1 MCSVSVLTPRVAP
14 GRGSAV
20 CSVSVSISFQLS
32 AYFVGVGAGAGVK
45 LGPGAAV
52 VRAGKVIGAVVDEA
66 SVWVAVVW
74 VAVVWLSCGGGRGD
88 RLDTTRHPEVK
99 LGH

>member
-1 MCSVSVLTPRVAP
+1 M
-14 GRGSAV
+14 

-74 VAVVWLSCGGGRGD
+74 LSCGGGRGD